1 MNYNCD
7 QCKKIYSSYQS
18 FWIHNKKFHKNTN
31 IDTTINT
38 TIDTTIDTNI
48 TIDANKIKCNYCNK
62 YYKTKY
68 ILTNHLKIC
77 HFKKHFDKQNL
88 ELLNLEFIQKQLEQ
102 IKSEEIKLEQIK
114 LEQIKEEK
122 ELLKLKLKSSK
133 STKTSNNIKI
143 TNNLLQNNN
152 FNIISIGRED
162 ICDILTQIEKKEI
175 LDSRYSCLE
184 KIVDL
189 VHCGKYNQFKNIII
203 TNLKDKYAYKYD
215 NNKKKFICIDKDE
228 AISDLI
234 DERLENIRELY
245 EELSTTNKIN
255 DFTKQII
262 KEFLDKMTQ
271 EDKYVAMENEKS
283 YKNFRSYKEHKVKI
297 LIYNNYDK
305 ISKDLAIIFDKPF
318 TNLIE

>member
-1 MNYNCD
+1 MTVSCL
-7 QCKKIYSSYQS
+7 QS
-18 FWIHNKKFHKNTN
+18 L
-31 IDTTINT
+31 
-38 TIDTTIDTNI
+38 
-48 TIDANKIKCNYCNK
+48 
-62 YYKTKY
+62 KY
-68 ILTNHLKIC
+68 IIFTIEKNFQFLKG
-77 HFKKHFDKQNL
+77 
-88 ELLNLEFIQKQLEQ
+88 
-102 IKSEEIKLEQIK
+102 KLI
-114 LEQIKEEK
+114 LY
-122 ELLKLKLKSSK
+122 
-133 STKTSNNIKI
+133 
-143 TNNLLQNNN
+143 NNN

-162 ICDILTQIEKKEI
+162 ICDILTHMEKKEI

-189 VHCGKYNQFKNIII
+189 VHCGKYNQFHAFQARAPKGVKNIII

-215 NNKKKFICIDKDE
+215 SVKKKFICIDKDE